1 MNRKIILGIF
11 AGLIVLCTIA
21 SVAVG
26 LWGTSLW
33 QRVSEKPE
41 GVHASVE
48 APSSVVPGEPFVI
61 RVSVKNLTG
70 ETMVLDSVDVGEGYL
85 AGIDILEAD
94 PAFSESFPL
103 PFGGVQ
109 SYAFGHDIP
118 AHQTLIVRLTA
129 QGRTAGEFSGT
140 IDVCIGSGIHCLAF
154 EAQTIVEE
162 P

>member
-1 MNRKIILGIF
+1 MNRKIILGIL

-21 SVAVG
+21 SVAIG

-33 QRVSEKPE
+33 QRVSEEPE
-41 GVHASVE
+41 GVSASVE
-48 APSSVVPGEPFVI
+48 VPSSVVPGESFVI
-61 RVSVKNLTG
+61 RVSVENLTG
-70 ETMVLDSVDVGEGYL
+70 ETKVLDSVDVGEGYL

-118 AHQTLIVRLTA
+118 ANQTLIVRLTA

-140 IDVCIGSGIHCLAF
+140 IDVCVDSGIRCLTF
-154 EAQTIVEE
+154 DTRTVVEE